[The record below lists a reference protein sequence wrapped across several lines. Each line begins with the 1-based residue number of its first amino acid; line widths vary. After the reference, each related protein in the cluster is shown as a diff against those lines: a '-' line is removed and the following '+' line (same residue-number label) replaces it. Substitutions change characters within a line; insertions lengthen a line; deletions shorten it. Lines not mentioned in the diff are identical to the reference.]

1 MRTDDLVAALAANIS
16 PIDPTQADR
25 RFVAKLMAGALSALV
40 AMLALM
46 GPRADLTAAA
56 VLPMFWMKVLFP
68 AILAIAAFV
77 ALRRLSHP
85 GMRLGRASA
94 GAVLPLTLVWTVAGL
109 VLLSAPASERP
120 ALLLG
125 ETWTVCPFGIALL
138 SVPAL
143 GLALWATRELA
154 PTRPSLAGATAG
166 LFAGAVGAFAYAL
179 HCPETQAPFLA
190 VWYVLGM
197 LIPTGAGAVLG
208 RRLLHW

>member
-16 PIDPTQADR
+16 PIDPMQAER
-25 RFVAKLMAGALSALV
+25 RFAAKLMAGALAAFV

-68 AILAIAAFV
+68 ACLAIAAFV

-85 GMRLGRASA
+85 GMRLGRASV

-109 VLLSAPASERP
+109 VLLAAPASERP

-125 ETWTVCPFGIALL
+125 ETWAECPFGIALL

-143 GLALWATRELA
+143 GLSLWATRELA
-154 PTRPSLAGATAG
+154 PTRLSLAGATAG